1 VATRSVLG
9 AILLVAILAG
19 PALADTILGTT
30 GDLHDSSPKT
40 EQAWL
45 QTLVG
50 AGTTL
55 SFITDVQK
63 PAGADG
69 KQLTNYNPGFAWDY
83 AIVKWA
89 DNWTA
94 YLDSAPDNL
103 LSAGPFSNGI
113 SHVDFWKTGGSVSV
127 PEPSALILLGVGLAV
142 AVPFV
147 RSRRARA

>member
-1 VATRSVLG
+1 MRSALG
-9 AILLVAILAG
+9 AALLVAMFTG
-19 PALADTILGTT
+19 PAFADAILGTT
-30 GDLHDSSPKT
+30 DDLHDSSPKT

-45 QTLVG
+45 QTLLG
-50 AGTTL
+50 PGSTL
-55 SFITDVQK
+55 SFITAVQN

-69 KQLTNYNPGFAWDY
+69 KSLTNYNPGFSWDY

-94 YLDSAPDNL
+94 YSDSPNDNL

-113 SHVDFWKTGGSVSV
+113 SHVDFWTKGGSVNV

-142 AVPFV
+142 AAPFV
-147 RSRRARA
+147 RSRRAQA